1 MKRVST
7 SFRFKH
13 VGIQVDLAPTLL
25 LLKDLEFELWDQAT
39 VNDVYL
45 LICQ

>member
-7 SFRFKH
+7 SFRFKR

-25 LLKDLEFELWDQAT
+25 LLKDLEFDLWQSSHST
-39 VNDVYL
+39 
-45 LICQ
+45 